1 MSRHSDFVPQGVI
14 PAVLLPF
21 HDDLSIDEQSFR
33 AHLRDVA
40 AVQGLSAITV
50 NAHST
55 EVASCTSDEQ
65 RRVMQIAGEEV
76 GGKLPVIHGVWADG
90 SLEAARI
97 ARRAEAGGAS
107 ALLVFPP
114 APFTLGQ
121 SPDMALAHFKT
132 IADATDLPIIVFQYP
147 LATGQGYP
155 AATLERLFDEVPT
168 IRAIKDW
175 TPLVP
180 QHEAQIRALQGRR
193 RPINVLSTNSAFL
206 LSSLVLGCN
215 GLLSGSGSV
224 IADLQARLF
233 RAVKANDL
241 AEARR
246 LNDRIYPTAR
256 VFYADPFV
264 DMHNRMKEALV
275 LLGKLPRAVVRPP
288 LVKISET
295 EIARIKAALIEAG
308 LLDTNAAPGRD
319 AA

>member
-1 MSRHSDFVPQGVI
+1 MPRHKSYIPHGVI

-21 HDDLSIDEQSFR
+21 ENDFSIDEANFR
-33 AHLRDVA
+33 KHLRDVA
-40 AVQGLSAITV
+40 AVEGLSAITI

-55 EVASCTSDEQ
+55 EVASCTFDEQ
-65 RRVMQIAGEEV
+65 KRVLDIAQDEIGAR
-76 GGKLPVIHGVWADG
+76 LPIVNGIWADG
-90 SLEAARI
+90 SVEAARL
-97 ARRAEAGGAS
+97 ARMAAQGGAS

-121 SPDMALAHFKT
+121 SPAMALAHFKR
-132 IADATDLPIIVFQYP
+132 IADATDLPLIVFQYP

-155 AATLERLFDEVPT
+155 KDTLLKLCDEVPS

-175 TPLVP
+175 IGNVP
-180 QHEAQIRALQGRR
+180 HHEWHVRTLQSLP
-193 RPINVLSTNSAFL
+193 RPVNVLTTHSAWLF
-206 LSSLVLGCN
+206 SSLVTGCN
-215 GLLSGSGSV
+215 GLLSGAGSV

-233 RAVKANDL
+233 RAVQANDL
-241 AEARR
+241 EAAKR
-246 LNDRIYPTAR
+246 LDDRIAPMTR

-288 LVKISET
+288 LVKLERA
-295 EIARIKAALIEAG
+295 EIMHIRQALIEAG
-308 LLDTNAAPGRD
+308 LLDKNARD

>member
-1 MSRHSDFVPQGVI
+1 MLRHKAYIPHGVI

-21 HDDLSIDEQSFR
+21 ENDLSIDEPSFR
-33 AHLRDVA
+33 KHLRDVA
-40 AVQGLSAITV
+40 AVEGLSAITI

-55 EVASCTSDEQ
+55 EVASCTFEEQ
-65 RRVMQIAGEEV
+65 RRVLDIAQDEIGA
-76 GGKLPVIHGVWADG
+76 KLPLINGIWADG
-90 SLEAARI
+90 SIEAARL
-97 ARRAEAGGAS
+97 AKMAAQGGAS

-121 SPDMALAHFKT
+121 SPAMALAHFKR
-132 IADATDLPIIVFQYP
+132 IADATDLPLIVFQYP

-155 AATLERLFDEVPT
+155 KDTLLKLCEEVPT

-175 TPLVP
+175 IGNVP
-180 QHEAQIRALQGRR
+180 HHEWHVRTLQNLA
-193 RPINVLSTNSAFL
+193 RPVNVLTTHSSWLFA
-206 LSSLVLGCN
+206 SLVTGCN

-224 IADLQARLF
+224 IADLQAKLF
-233 RAVKANDL
+233 RAVQANDL

-246 LNDRIYPTAR
+246 LSDRIEPTAR

-275 LLGKLPRAVVRPP
+275 LLGKLPRATVRLP
-288 LVKISET
+288 LVKLERA
-295 EIARIKAALIEAG
+295 EILAIRQALIEAG
-308 LLDTNAAPGRD
+308 LLDKSARD

>member
-1 MSRHSDFVPQGVI
+1 MPRHANYVPKGVI

-21 HDDLSIDEQSFR
+21 ENDLSIDEAGFR
-33 AHLRDVA
+33 KHLRDVA
-40 AVQGLSAITV
+40 AVDGLSALTI

-55 EVASCTSDEQ
+55 EVASCTFEEQ
-65 RRVMQIAGEEV
+65 RRVLEIAQDEI
-76 GGKLPVIHGVWADG
+76 GGRLPLVNGIWADG
-90 SLEAARI
+90 SLEAARL
-97 ARRAEAGGAS
+97 ARMAAQGGAS

-121 SPDMALAHFKT
+121 SSAMALAHFKR
-132 IADATDLPIIVFQYP
+132 IADATDLPLIVFQYP

-155 AATLERLFDEVPT
+155 KDTLLKLCEEVPT

-175 TPLVP
+175 IANVP
-180 QHEAQIRALQGRR
+180 HHEWHIRTLQSLA
-193 RPINVLSTNSAFL
+193 RPVNVLTTHSSWL
-206 LSSLVLGCN
+206 LSSLVLGPN

-224 IADLQARLF
+224 IADLQAQMF
-233 RAVKANDL
+233 RAVQNNDM
-241 AEARR
+241 AEAKR
-246 LNDRIYPTAR
+246 LSDRIEPTAR

-288 LVKISET
+288 LVKIERA
-295 EIARIKAALIEAG
+295 EIARIRQALIEAG
-308 LLDTNAAPGRD
+308 LLDKNAGRD

>member
-1 MSRHSDFVPQGVI
+1 MSRFRDFVPQGVI

-21 HDDLSIDEQSFR
+21 HEDLSIDEPNFR
-33 AHLRDVA
+33 AHLRDVGS
-40 AVQGLSAITV
+40 VQGLSAITI

-55 EVASCTSDEQ
+55 EVASCTPDEQ
-65 RRVMQIAGEEV
+65 ARVMEITGEEV
-76 GGKLPVIHGVWADG
+76 GAKLPIIHGVWADG

-121 SPDMALAHFKT
+121 SAAMALAHFKT
-132 IADATDLPIIVFQYP
+132 IADATDLPLIVFQYP
-147 LATGQGYP
+147 LTTGQGYP

-175 TPLVP
+175 TPQVP
-180 QHEAQIRALQGRR
+180 QHESQIRALQGRK
-193 RPINVLSTNSAFL
+193 RPVNVLSTNSAWL

-224 IADLQARLF
+224 IADLQARLY

-246 LNDRIYPTAR
+246 LNDRIHPTAR

-288 LVKISET
+288 LVKISDA
-295 EIARIKAALIEAG
+295 EIGRIREALIEAG
-308 LLDTNAAPGRD
+308 LLGTQTSQGRNAA
-319 AA
+319 

>member
-1 MSRHSDFVPQGVI
+1 MPRHAGYVPHGVI

-21 HDDLSIDEQSFR
+21 DSDLAIDERSFR
-33 AHLRDVA
+33 RHLRDVA
-40 AVQGLSAITV
+40 AVDGLSAITV

-55 EVASCTSDEQ
+55 EVASCTFDEQ
-65 RRVMQIAGEEV
+65 RRVLDIAQEEI
-76 GGKLPVIHGVWADG
+76 GDRLPLITGIWADG
-90 SLEAARI
+90 SLEAARL
-97 ARRAEAGGAS
+97 ARMAAQGGAS

-121 SPDMALAHFKT
+121 SPAMALAHFKC
-132 IADATDLPIIVFQYP
+132 IADATDLPLIAFQYP

-155 AATLERLFDEVPT
+155 KDTLIKLCEEVPS

-175 TPLVP
+175 IGHVP
-180 QHEAQIRALQGRR
+180 HHEWHIRTLQSLP
-193 RPINVLSTNSAFL
+193 RPVNVLTTHSAWL

-233 RAVKANDL
+233 RAVQANDM

-246 LNDRIYPTAR
+246 LNDRIAPTAR

-275 LLGKLPRAVVRPP
+275 LMGRLPRAVVRPP
-288 LVKISET
+288 LVKIDDA
-295 EIARIKAALIEAG
+295 EIARIRQALVEAG
-308 LLDTNAAPGRD
+308 LLDASARD

>member
-1 MSRHSDFVPQGVI
+1 MPRHASYEPHGVI

-21 HDDLSIDEQSFR
+21 ENDLSIDEASFR
-33 AHLRDVA
+33 KHLRDVA
-40 AVQGLSAITV
+40 AVEGLSAITL

-55 EVASCTSDEQ
+55 EVASCTFDEQ
-65 RRVMQIAGEEV
+65 RRVLDIAQDEIGT
-76 GGKLPVIHGVWADG
+76 KLPIVNGIWADG
-90 SLEAARI
+90 SVEAARI
-97 ARRAEAGGAS
+97 AKMAAQGGAS

-121 SPDMALAHFKT
+121 NAAMAVAHFKR
-132 IADATDLPIIVFQYP
+132 IADATDLPLIVFQYP

-155 AATLERLFDEVPT
+155 KDTLLKLCEEVPA

-175 TPLVP
+175 IGNVP
-180 QHEAQIRALQGRR
+180 HHEWHVRNLQNLP
-193 RPINVLSTNSAFL
+193 RPVNVLTTHSSWLFA
-206 LSSLVLGCN
+206 SLVLGCN

-224 IADLQARLF
+224 IADLQAQLF
-233 RAVKANDL
+233 RAVQRNDL
-241 AEARR
+241 AEAKR
-246 LNDRIYPTAR
+246 LNERIEPTAR

-288 LVKISET
+288 LVKLERA
-295 EIARIKAALIEAG
+295 EVARIRQALIDAG
-308 LLDTNAAPGRD
+308 LLDKNARD